1 VIIQRTPDSELLS
14 SRRLAVFVV
23 GGVLLV
29 VAGTSDGSWVNIV
42 VLLGLVL
49 VVVNGSLLLRRRTS
63 HR

>member
-1 VIIQRTPDSELLS
+1 VIIQRTSDSDLVS

-23 GGVLLV
+23 VGVLLV
-29 VAGTSDGSWVNIV
+29 AAGTSDGSWVNIV

-63 HR
+63 QR

>member
-29 VAGTSDGSWVNIV
+29 VAGTSDGSWANIV

-49 VVVNGSLLLRRRTS
+49 VVVNGSLLLRRRPS

>member
-1 VIIQRTPDSELLS
+1 MIIQRTSDSDLVS

-23 GGVLLV
+23 VGVLLV
-29 VAGTSDGSWVNIV
+29 AAGTSDGSWVSIV

-63 HR
+63 QR